1 MNNKSKIALFLPSL
15 RGGGAERMMVH
26 LARGFVERG
35 LNADIVL
42 AKAEGPYLSQVPP
55 EVRIVDLKASRILLA
70 FPGLVRYL
78 RKERPEALLSTL
90 NHANIVALLARLLS
104 NVSTRVVIR
113 IAATIST
120 GLRNSP
126 STKKIM
132 NLYLMKYCYPRADGV
147 VAISNGVA
155 DDIIEVIG
163 LACDR
168 IKVIYN
174 PVVTP
179 GLFSQSKEPVDH
191 PWFTANSPPI
201 ILGVGRLTVQKDF
214 TTLIKA
220 FSIVRRNRL
229 ARLIILGEGEQR
241 TKLEALV
248 RELGLEED
256 VSMPGFVDN
265 PFAYMS
271 KASVFVFSSIW
282 EGLGNVLVEAMACGC
297 PVVSTDCPSGP
308 AEILENGKWGK
319 LVPVG
324 NAEALA
330 VAVENTLNE
339 SNLPDVIQRAQ
350 DFEISKAVEKYLELL
365 LIEDK

>member
-35 LNADIVL
+35 LNVDIVL
-42 AKAEGPYLSQVPP
+42 AKAEGPYLSLVPS
-55 EVRIVDLKASRILLA
+55 EVRIIDLKASRVLLA
-70 FPGLVRYL
+70 FPGLVRFL
-78 RKERPEALLSTL
+78 RKERPVVLLSTL
-90 NHANIVALLARLLS
+90 DHANIVALLAKLLS
-104 NVSTRVVIR
+104 KVSTRVVIR
-113 IAATIST
+113 LAGTIST
-120 GLRNSP
+120 GLRNSF
-126 STKKIM
+126 SIKKI
-132 NLYLMKYCYPRADGV
+132 LSFYLLKYCNSWFDGIIAV
-147 VAISNGVA
+147 SNGVA
-155 DDIIEVIG
+155 NDYAEATGIARE
-163 LACDR
+163 R

-179 GLFSQSKEPVDH
+179 ELFLQSEEPVKH
-191 PWFTANSPPI
+191 PWFTDGSPPV

-220 FSIVRRNRL
+220 FSIVRKHRL
-229 ARLIILGEGEQR
+229 TRLIILGEGEQR

-248 RELGLEED
+248 QELGLKDD

-265 PFAYMS
+265 PFSYMS
-271 KASVFVFSSIW
+271 NASVFVLSSLW
-282 EGLGNVLVEAMACGC
+282 EGLPNVLIQAMACGC

-324 NAEALA
+324 DAEALA
-330 VAVENTLNE
+330 VAVENILDE
-339 SNLPDVIQRAQ
+339 SNLPDVIQRAK
-350 DFEISKAVEKYLELL
+350 DFALYKAVDRYLELL

>member
-15 RGGGAERMMVH
+15 RGGGAERMMAH

-35 LNADIVL
+35 LNVDIVL

-55 EVRIVDLKASRILLA
+55 EVRIIDLKASRVLLA
-70 FPGLVRYL
+70 FPGLIRYL
-78 RKERPEALLSTL
+78 RKERPAALLSTL
-90 NHANIVALLARLLS
+90 NHANIVALFAKPIS
-104 NVSTRVVIR
+104 KVPTRVVTR
-113 IAATIST
+113 IANTIST
-120 GLRNSP
+120 GLRSSP
-126 STKKIM
+126 SIKKII
-132 NLYLMKYCYPRADGV
+132 NLYLMKYLYPRADGII
-147 VAISNGVA
+147 AISNGVA
-155 DDIIEVIG
+155 DDIIEVVG
-163 LACDR
+163 LARDR

-179 GLFSQSKEPVDH
+179 ELFLQSKEPVEH
-191 PWFTANSPPI
+191 SWFNNGLPPV

-220 FSIVRRNRL
+220 FSIVRKHRL
-229 ARLIILGEGEQR
+229 TRLIILGEGEQR

-248 RELGLEED
+248 QELGLKDD

-282 EGLGNVLVEAMACGC
+282 EGLGNVLIEAMACGC

-319 LVPVG
+319 LVPVKDV
-324 NAEALA
+324 EALA
-330 VAVENTLNE
+330 VAIENTLDE
-339 SNLPDVIQRAQ
+339 CNLPNVAQRAQ
-350 DFEISKAVEKYLELL
+350 NFELDKAVDLYLELL
-365 LIEDK
+365 LDNN